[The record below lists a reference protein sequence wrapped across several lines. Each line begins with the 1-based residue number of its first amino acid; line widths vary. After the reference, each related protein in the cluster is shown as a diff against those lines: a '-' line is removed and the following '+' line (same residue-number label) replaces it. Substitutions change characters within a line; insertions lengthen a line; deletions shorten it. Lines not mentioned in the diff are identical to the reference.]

1 MPGIKFHYNSIS
13 KGVIDIRDIVYFV
26 GVIVVLCL
34 LPNEMLRSDKLCCAG
49 VSFFEPGIGALMWLL
64 LRRTL
69 VLMNNNVAIIKDKQG
84 TQSFVTVD

>member
-1 MPGIKFHYNSIS
+1 MLCRSKF
-13 KGVIDIRDIVYFV
+13 
-26 GVIVVLCL
+26 
-34 LPNEMLRSDKLCCAG
+34 
-49 VSFFEPGIGALMWLL
+49 FFEPGIGALMWLL